1 MGVTRLNIA
10 CGTKMTT
17 LEANI
22 PIPEKHRS
30 DLGERGQAIYE
41 KLKPKLEPEFNGQH
55 VVIHV
60 DTEEYTVATAFTAAN
75 HAMMARRPI
84 DGRLFGRKIGPE
96 PDNDRVAQITAMEVL
111 AEGRK

>member
-1 MGVTRLNIA
+1 MA
-10 CGTKMTT
+10 T

-22 PIPEKHRS
+22 PLSGEHRS

-41 KLKPKLEPEFNGQH
+41 KLKTKLEPELNNQY

-75 HAMMARRPI
+75 RAMMARRPI

-96 PDNDRVAQITAMEVL
+96 PDNDRVAQIAAMEVL
-111 AEGRK
+111 AERRK

>member
-1 MGVTRLNIA
+1 MA
-10 CGTKMTT
+10 P

-22 PIPEKHRS
+22 PVSEGPRP
-30 DLGERGQAIYE
+30 DLGERGEAIYE
-41 KLKPKLEPEFNGQH
+41 KLKPKLEPEFNNQC

-75 HAMMARRPI
+75 RAMIARRPI

-96 PDNDRVAQITAMEVL
+96 PDNNRVAQIAAMEVL
-111 AEGRK
+111 AERRK

>member
-1 MGVTRLNIA
+1 MAI
-10 CGTKMTT
+10 

-22 PIPEKHRS
+22 PISEEYGS

-41 KLKPKLEPEFNGQH
+41 KLKPMLEPEFNGQH

-60 DTEEYTVATAFTAAN
+60 DTEEYVVAKLSTLAS
-75 HAMMARRPI
+75 HEMYRRRPV

-96 PDNDRVAQITAMEVL
+96 PDNDRVAQIAALEML
-111 AEGRK
+111 AERRK